1 MPDTS
6 AATLTHHAPEDVAA
20 LLDEMSDAYLDAWRE
35 VPGEDMAVKASAFR
49 ERATRALQA
58 KNYDLVVARADG
70 RIVGFIFG
78 YSLRADR
85 GWWDGLAPEPPA
97 GFTDEP
103 GDQRTVV
110 IAEFEVRRSWQGQG
124 VGHALHDAFLAN
136 RVEERATL
144 VTRPHLTDLHALYE
158 RWGWQKVG
166 IIPGDPGG
174 YYADYASFV
183 LPLPTVAR

>member
-1 MPDTS
+1 MRPASSHDLQARS
-6 AATLTHHAPEDVAA
+6 FRAEKLT
-20 LLDEMSDAYLDAWRE
+20 
-35 VPGEDMAVKASAFR
+35 ASAFK
-49 ERATRALQA
+49 ERATKARQA

-110 IAEFEVRRSWQGQG
+110 IAEFEVRRSWQGKG
-124 VGHALHDAFLAN
+124 VGHAL
-136 RVEERATL
+136 
-144 VTRPHLTDLHALYE
+144 LHALYE
-158 RWGWQKVG
+158 RWGW
-166 IIPGDPGG
+166 
-174 YYADYASFV
+174 
-183 LPLPTVAR
+183 